1 MHWKRIYILSLASC
15 LLAAGHARGQGT
27 PAVLRCIFK
36 GSVEL
41 HATLEPSSPVLAKI
55 PCGNQLVLI
64 DHRASSPHVRT
75 KDGKDGYIISFNGGQ
90 WAVQSEV
97 NDSLSSARA
106 APKIA
111 LNTDAPAEPPP
122 TQPEAITLS
131 NSDVVDLIKANVAPD
146 VVIALIESSRT
157 NFNTAPATLAS
168 LKTMS
173 VPDPVVVAMVRAGST
188 VAAKPVNDRKRGDLS
203 GIFKQL
209 QSSVVTVWSEFG
221 HGTGFIIDGSGLV
234 LTNQHVVGPSVY
246 IAVQFDAT
254 HKIPATLVA
263 ASPERDLAV
272 LWTNLEALPGAT
284 VAPIR
289 DTKEAAT
296 TVEGDGVLAIGSP
309 INQRKVMTIGTVRR
323 VESRTIV
330 ADINLNS
337 ENSGGP
343 LINSAGVVIGIT
355 AFADAE
361 TAGRGI
367 SAIIRIEEAEPLIED
382 AHALISQLP
391 PPPPQLL
398 PVDPTDLFPIE
409 EVRQIA
415 TSDKFD
421 GKPYSVA
428 MGDFELL
435 MITPTL
441 KYRMQTNASREKS
454 KGNKS
459 VSVQDARSFENYS
472 GWTDYVSEYRPIL
485 QVRAMPDT
493 DSVFGMLNRISKSST
508 AAAARQ
514 RFKKD
519 FYGMRVV
526 CGEREVQPIH
536 PGKIAHIISQN
547 SFFAST
553 KDATYEGLY
562 SYAADAISPAC
573 GQVRIEIYA
582 ERNREKPI
590 VKVLDNKVVERI
602 AEDFAPYLKSHP

>member
-1 MHWKRIYILSLASC
+1 M
-15 LLAAGHARGQGT
+15 LAASHARGQGT

-75 KDGKDGYIISFNGGQ
+75 KEGKDGYIISFNGGQ

-97 NDSLSSARA
+97 DDALSSAPRI

-111 LNTDAPAEPPP
+111 LNIDAAPLEPSP
-122 TQPEAITLS
+122 TQTKALTLN
-131 NSDVVDLIKANVAPD
+131 NSDVVDLIKANVASD

-157 NFNTAPATLAS
+157 NFDTAPSTLAI

-173 VPDPVVVAMVRAGST
+173 VPDPVVLAMVRAGST
-188 VAAKPVNDRKRGDLS
+188 AASKPANDLKRGTDDLS
-203 GIFKQL
+203 GIFKRL

-263 ASPERDLAV
+263 ASPERDIAV
-272 LWTNLEALPGAT
+272 LWINLEALPGAT
-284 VAPIR
+284 VAPAR
-289 DTKEAAT
+289 DAKGAAT
-296 TVEGDGVLAIGSP
+296 TVVEGDGVLTIGSP

-323 VESRTIV
+323 VESHTIV
-330 ADINLNS
+330 ADISLNR
-337 ENSGGP
+337 EYSGGP
-343 LINSAGVVIGIT
+343 LINSVGEVIGIT
-355 AFADAE
+355 TFADAE
-361 TAGRGI
+361 TAGLGI
-367 SAIIRIEEAEPLIED
+367 SAIIRIEEAEPLIAD

-391 PPPPQLL
+391 APPTQLL
-398 PVDPTDLFPIE
+398 PVEPSDLFPIE
-409 EVRQIA
+409 EIRQIA

-421 GKPYSVA
+421 GKQYSVA

-441 KYRMQTNASREKS
+441 KYRMQTNASRETEKTKS

-459 VSVQDARSFENYS
+459 ASVQEARPFENYG

-485 QVRAMPDT
+485 QVRATPETT
-493 DSVFGMLNRISKSST
+493 DSVFGILNRLSKSGT
-508 AAAARQ
+508 ATPSRQ
-514 RFKKD
+514 RFKTD

-536 PGKIAHIISQN
+536 PGKIAHITNQN
-547 SFFAST
+547 NFFASI

-582 ERNREKPI
+582 ESNREKPI